1 MRTLRLSVV
10 GAVGLA
16 LLGGL
21 GAVTVPV
28 PVRAA
33 DADQPVFVTPGVGP
47 GLLVGDEARQWFEG
61 LRDAGVVSFTDFED
75 VSTGLHKH
83 LDVRGPG
90 GDFRIGLRT
99 TLMRWP
105 WPPRHPKGAPVAM
118 LPYDFV
124 TEPANHRLMGTTRYE
139 EPGFRS
145 EYLPD
150 GQSRFELTIDPPASH
165 VGLLRPW
172 NTYSV
177 TNLYRADGTLLES
190 HRNTADQEFVAY
202 VARTPEA
209 RVGRIMFDGIPEQPD
224 DEYNRLFHVGQVDD
238 LYVGNG
244 PAGASDATAG
254 LPPIDPRIGVTEAG
268 APPGPT
274 DGDASADGSTATGPT
289 AWPEQVLSQGGYVAV
304 TRLLWAIAL
313 DEQLSEDTRA
323 EATSLALLLYLLLSP
338 DAPAQDASAID
349 VDAPDD
355 TPVEPPQSALDA
367 LPDGMG
373 ASPGTFVGAPPEL
386 MPEQTKRM
394 QDLGRVWV
402 QLPAAATITKP
413 DERERVLKTATWY
426 QLKLDPVGTQVFYDK
441 KGKLLGRNLSRDPV
455 QVRVWVPK
463 EEEP

>member
-1 MRTLRLSVV
+1 MRTSRLSLI
-10 GAVGLA
+10 GAVMLA

-21 GAVTVPV
+21 GAATVPA

-33 DADQPVFVTPGVGP
+33 DADQLVFETPGVGP
-47 GLLVGDEARQWFEG
+47 GLIVGDETRQRFEG
-61 LRDAGVVSFTDFED
+61 LRDDGVVSFTDFED
-75 VSTGLHKH
+75 VPTGLHKR

-124 TEPANHRLMGTTRYE
+124 TEPANHRLMGVTRYE

-165 VGLLRPW
+165 VGLFRPW
-172 NTYSV
+172 STYSV
-177 TNLYRADGTLLES
+177 TNLYRTDGTLLES
-190 HRNTADQEFVAY
+190 HRNTANHEFVAY
-202 VARTPEA
+202 VAATPED

-224 DEYNRLFHVGQVDD
+224 DEYNRLFQVGQVDD
-238 LYVGNG
+238 LYLGNG
-244 PAGASDATAG
+244 PAGAADASAE
-254 LPPIDPRIGVTEAG
+254 LPPLDPRIGVTDAG

-274 DGDASADGSTATGPT
+274 DRDVTTDGSAAPGPA
-289 AWPEQVLSQGGYVAV
+289 AWPEQVLSEEGFIVFA
-304 TRLLWAIAL
+304 RLLWAIAL
-313 DEQLSEDTRA
+313 NEQLSGDTRA
-323 EATSLALLLYLLLSP
+323 EALYLVRLLHLLMSP

-349 VDAPDD
+349 LDAPDE

-367 LPDGMG
+367 LPDGMDAG
-373 ASPGTFVGAPPEL
+373 PGTFVGVPPDL

-394 QDLGRVWV
+394 QDQGRVWV
-402 QLPAAATITKP
+402 QLPAAATITES
-413 DERERVLKTATWY
+413 DEQERVLKTATWY
-426 QLKLDPVGTQVFYDK
+426 QVKLDPVGTQVFYDR
-441 KGKLLGRNLSRDPV
+441 KGKLLGRNVSPDPV

-463 EEEP
+463 EGGP